1 MKTKAQLIII
11 ILLLIAKSTMAFPP
25 APYHEINGIVRDEL
39 GRTLM
44 GEDVK
49 IILISD
55 NGKVVQGSIGNYNNN
70 GFNYKLKIP
79 MDSGLTSDVYIPTA
93 MRPAMPFQIRVTIAG
108 KVYLPIEMVA
118 VSYTHLRAHET

>member
-1 MKTKAQLIII
+1 
-11 ILLLIAKSTMAFPP
+11 MAFPP

-70 GFNYKLKIP
+70 GFNYKLKKIDNHLLP
-79 MDSGLTSDVYIPTA
+79 D
-93 MRPAMPFQIRVTIAG
+93 
-108 KVYLPIEMVA
+108 YLNSTNNQVK
-118 VSYTHLRAHET
+118 LKDWFD